1 MTSHLLQD
9 TITPLDDYVN
19 RDDGMFSW
27 YIHDEIQYQNVRV
40 LLVNMT
46 SQRWLNGTRTL
57 IYCAA
62 VFAYTYMYVVLPS
75 CHLT

>member
-46 SQRWLNGTRTL
+46 SQRWLNGTRAL
-57 IYCAA
+57 I
-62 VFAYTYMYVVLPS
+62 VVVDLHMYIR
-75 CHLT
+75 